1 MSHSEPSGTVTG
13 SDFAVL
19 PSHARVL
26 PTLSTFWLAC
36 PPSDPR
42 PSCLQVLLHELDA
55 VRKACAY
62 IEADYQ
68 PPVTFIVVQKRHHT
82 RLYPTD
88 SMTDRSENIVP
99 GTVVD
104 SSICHPTDFDFFLC
118 SHAGIQVRGL
128 RSGRVTAGEGRKRC
142 GRDRSSVP
150 SGHKCEI
157 ELDDVR
163 LKVA

>member
-1 MSHSEPSGTVTG
+1 MR
-13 SDFAVL
+13 A
-19 PSHARVL
+19 
-26 PTLSTFWLAC
+26 
-36 PPSDPR
+36 
-42 PSCLQVLLHELDA
+42 QVLLHELDA

-88 SMTDRSENIVP
+88 SMTDRSGNIVP

-118 SHAGIQVRGL
+118 SHAGIQVRPKGPGTE
-128 RSGRVTAGEGRKRC
+128 RR
-142 GRDRSSVP
+142 
-150 SGHKCEI
+150 
-157 ELDDVR
+157 
-163 LKVA
+163 